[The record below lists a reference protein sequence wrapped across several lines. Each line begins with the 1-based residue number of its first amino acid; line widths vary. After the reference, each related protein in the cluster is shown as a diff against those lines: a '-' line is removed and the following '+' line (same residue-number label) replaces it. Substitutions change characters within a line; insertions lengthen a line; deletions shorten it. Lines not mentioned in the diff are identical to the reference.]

1 MRALFCKITLF
12 IFFCLDFSGL
22 FRCDSFYFF
31 ITPDEIAAVR
41 IADFS
46 GNKRNIVTGKKQHV
60 FCRIDSGC
68 RNIFFAGHIVAA
80 VKIHGKC
87 GVRHVAHGGKF
98 LYGQFFKIMGIN
110 VFGNQV
116 KTDFVGRMHAGRRK
130 RSPAFLP
137 VPYKTADDFP
147 KIRCKNHGI
156 AKLFIP
162 VFLKNIRKKRK
173 KVHFPYL
180 LRRKNTGAA
189 ERVDAVQNRTQIQ
202 LIRLAGGQKI
212 GVKFNHIILHR
223 NRPLCKRDGM
233 NAFGRKKDHR
243 SFRSDGCH
251 IIKGNLNFSFQ
262 NVEKLYIIVP
272 VSRNRKGVPRAVKKK
287 SLIRRG
293 DGVDIFI

>member
-60 FCRIDSGC
+60 FWPALILVAVIYSLQ
-68 RNIFFAGHIVAA
+68 GHIVAA

-147 KIRCKNHGI
+147 KIRCKIRNSQALYPGI
-156 AKLFIP
+156 P
-162 VFLKNIRKKRK
+162 
-173 KVHFPYL
+173 
-180 LRRKNTGAA
+180 
-189 ERVDAVQNRTQIQ
+189 
-202 LIRLAGGQKI
+202 
-212 GVKFNHIILHR
+212 
-223 NRPLCKRDGM
+223 
-233 NAFGRKKDHR
+233 
-243 SFRSDGCH
+243 
-251 IIKGNLNFSFQ
+251 
-262 NVEKLYIIVP
+262 
-272 VSRNRKGVPRAVKKK
+272 
-287 SLIRRG
+287 
-293 DGVDIFI
+293 